1 MKRVVQ
7 IFAVTILMMTM
18 NASNLFAQETY
29 ESMWKE
35 VEKVAEKDLPRQVT
49 EKTQLIYNKARKEKN
64 FPQMMKAWIRIV
76 DTKSTIDADSFR
88 LADIRPAD
96 YTTPTEEAIYNAIMG
111 SGYLAMRNNNSIRK
125 DKDSVEY
132 YTKTGNELLAKSL
145 INKKELAREKASDYL
160 PLFTL
165 GDDSRLYGHDL
176 LSVLTRFAVER
187 CTDGRVLKF
196 YEEARDFYKQE
207 NNREAYTL
215 MQLNC
220 LNRAVMPIAK
230 RGKALLALL
239 EESKGLEA
247 AADVAYHY
255 AEILQEQA
263 QNSGNFDSREAQAA
277 KRDEFLA
284 YVRNAQVEY
293 KDSKLLNNFKRL
305 ENTMLH
311 GSIRFFATGDDV
323 IANRPFTFTLNYQ
336 NMAGVKLTIRQYNGV
351 DKNFNLR
358 RDGKLI
364 LEREYTF
371 TNDAKTRDRIAKNL
385 PYEGEFTDK
394 LNLPADHYVAI
405 MENGD
410 VSNATDFRLSTIR
423 LTDLSLPGRQHIFT
437 VVDAVTGRPVKGA
450 TVYLT
455 TGNNEAISLK
465 CNDKGE
471 CTFTAPE
478 RKYYTAYAFVES
490 NNRTESVGVSS
501 YDLFEK
507 RSTEGTLEIFTD
519 RAIYRP
525 GQKVLVSVMA
535 YASDGDESEVMPF
548 TDLTVKLNDANYQTV
563 ATQEV
568 KTNEWGTAYVEFTIP
583 KDRLPGN
590 YQIFALPNDDEDE
603 DDDMAISSPAKNIK
617 VEEYKRPTFEV
628 SNKSTDKEREIAF
641 GDSVHVTFNAKSL
654 TGVPVQGANVK
665 YTLSSANTTYSSWYS
680 PRWEEIESGELTTD
694 DEGNAKVA
702 FRIADN
708 ELNAELDR
716 VVRYQLK
723 AEITDVAGES
733 HETYYYTAV
742 SKRGFDLSYIGRSSY
757 DTSKPIHAKVTA
769 ENASHQ
775 ELTVSGT
782 YTVRKRNAEKND
794 PALYNGEFT
803 TNKDIV
809 IPSLPMGTYTFEF
822 KAKDSHGNEITES
835 RDITLFNTQEAVAPG
850 SKTDKAR
857 TDFDNDFNVAE
868 TYNFSE
874 VKPAVLY
881 FSPREDDAYVSYT
894 IIANGKVV
902 ERKFLTLDRK
912 LYKFTINYQRA
923 YGDGICV
930 VMGYVRNGH
939 VYSHTHT
946 FTYSKPD
953 TNLRFTWKTFR
964 DKLTPGQKE
973 TWVLTVKDKDGRP
986 VNAAEMMATMYDA
999 SLDAFATNSWWFY
1012 NNRYNSIDRGYIYTS
1027 GAHHTNLFIRRNIK
1041 QPTWMSREFDELT
1054 SYFSYLGMRPVI
1066 YRNMRL
1072 RGASGGFGNGGAVLN
1087 EVVMAAPIDME
1098 EFEGLEMTS
1107 VDEALQGR
1115 IAGLDIVMDSG
1126 NLGSGSTRL
1135 KRSEGSGLPRPTR
1148 LDDFSEEPIQS
1159 QKTIEMRSNFAETA
1173 FFYPH
1178 LLTDENG
1185 DVHISFT
1192 LPESLTRWK
1201 FMGFAHTKDVRYG
1214 NVDTTIVAKKDFMI
1228 QPNMPRFVRE
1238 GDKVS
1243 IASRLVNQSE
1253 TTQTTTVRFI
1263 IKDADTDE
1271 IIWAEKKEVVVEAG
1285 KTAQAVFNY
1294 NVSDRF
1300 PLLVCEITAES
1311 DDFTDGERN
1320 YLPVLSSKK
1329 YVTETSPFYVFR
1341 GENKNIDLNSLFNEN
1356 SPTATQK
1363 RMVLEFTAN
1372 PTWTVIE
1379 ALEGIKLP
1387 EYDNAPCFAAS
1398 LYANTMGQRIAAQIP
1413 GLHDIL
1419 KSQTVESDS
1428 ELSKDEELKDI
1439 VLKESPWLRDALKEK
1454 NQRAELIDF
1463 FDEQLMSQ
1471 RISTA
1476 KKRLQHLQNYDG
1488 SWSWFDGME
1497 GSYSITEAV
1506 VEDLILLASDDD
1518 EVKKMTEKGL
1528 AYLDKDILTNY
1539 KQLKRNKIKLYT
1551 SERILRYLYLSALM
1565 PDRKVS
1571 SDIKK
1576 MRDEYITILEKQT
1589 RTFTIYGKANGAF
1602 ILQAFGRTKKA
1613 QEFLQSAIEYSI
1625 TKPGMGRYYATDK
1638 AQYSW
1643 RDNKIPTH
1651 LAAMKAIRGSERT
1664 DRTILLAD
1672 MQVWLLR
1679 QKQSQQWDSPMN
1691 TIGAIQ
1697 FLLENEA
1704 NETNKSHETNKTHK
1718 PYERSLP
1725 NFTLDGTRLSTPIDT
1740 TKFLAEQLGYVK
1752 TQVDNSLINGGIH
1765 QLNVQS
1771 TEALTGDEAF
1781 DRGPSSISWGA
1792 VYTQFNEELASLKNQ
1807 SSGELQITRRIMK
1820 DGKDVTEP
1828 LHVGDKVTVR
1838 LTVKADR
1845 DMDFVQ
1851 IRSQHP
1857 ACFEPT
1863 NQLSGYRFMGGLGG
1877 YVARHD
1883 ASTDVFFDKFR
1894 KGSVTYDL
1902 EFYVTR
1908 TGEYLAG
1915 IATAQCAYAP
1925 EFVAHTGGDKVV
1937 VGE

>member
-1 MKRVVQ
+1 MEKRIQ
-7 IFAVTILMMTM
+7 IIVLTVLMSMLNVSSM
-18 NASNLFAQETY
+18 FAQTTY
-29 ESMWKE
+29 ESMWAE
-35 VEKVAEKDLPRQVT
+35 VEKVAEKDLPRQVV

-64 FPQMMKAWIRIV
+64 FPQMMKAWIQIV
-76 DTKSTIDADSFR
+76 ETKSTIDADSFR

-96 YTTPTEEAIYNAIMG
+96 YSTPAEEAIYNAIMG

-125 DKDSVEY
+125 DQDSVAHY
-132 YTKTGNELLAKSL
+132 NKMGNELLAKS
-145 INKKELAREKASDYL
+145 IKNKKVLARQKASDYL

-165 GDDSRLYGHDL
+165 GKDSRLYGHDL
-176 LSVLTRFAVER
+176 LSVLTRFASRMSTADVN
-187 CTDGRVLKF
+187 DQKF
-196 YEEARDFYKQE
+196 YEEARDFYKEE

-215 MQLNC
+215 MALQC
-220 LNRAVMPIAK
+220 LDEEEITKAK
-230 RGKALLALL
+230 YEKALKDLL

-247 AADVAYHY
+247 EADVALEY
-255 AEILQEQA
+255 ANYLEDNLGHANYLANNTISSDE
-263 QNSGNFDSREAQAA
+263 NKEAKFA
-277 KRDEFLA
+277 KQDQLLA
-284 YVRNAQVEY
+284 FVRNAQVQY
-293 KDSKLLNNFKRL
+293 KDSKLLNRFKMI
-305 ENTMLH
+305 ENGMLN
-311 GSIRFFATGDDV
+311 GNIRFEAIGDDV
-323 IANRPFTFTLNYQ
+323 IANRPFTFKLKYTNI
-336 NMAGVKLTIRQYNGV
+336 AGVKLTIRQYNGL
-351 DKNFNLR
+351 DTNHQLR

-364 LEREYTF
+364 LERNYLF
-371 TNDAKTRDRIAKNL
+371 TTNEKTRTRSEKNL

-394 LNLPADHYVAI
+394 MTLPADHYVVI

-410 VSNATDFRLSTIR
+410 VSNAIDFRLSTIR
-423 LTDLSLPGRQHIFT
+423 LTNLSLPGRKHIFT

-455 TGNNEAISLK
+455 TGNQEAISLK
-465 CNDKGE
+465 CNDNGE
-471 CTFTAPE
+471 CTFTGPE
-478 RKYYTAYAFVES
+478 GKYYNAYAYLDY
-490 NNRTESVGVSS
+490 NNRTETIGVWGFNLS
-501 YDLFEK
+501 EK
-507 RSTEGTLEIFTD
+507 PETTGRLNIFTD

-525 GQKVLVSVMA
+525 GQKALVGVIA
-535 YASDGDESEVMPF
+535 YQSDGDQSEILPF
-548 TDLTVKLNDANYQTV
+548 TDLNIELIDANRQTV
-563 ATQEV
+563 ETKEI
-568 KTNEWGTAYVEFTIP
+568 KTNEWGTADVEFVIP

-590 YQIFALPNDDEDE
+590 FRIRAVIKASTILTD
-603 DDDMAISSPAKNIK
+603 SWKNIR

-628 SNKSTDKEREIAF
+628 SSKSTDKEHEIAF
-641 GDSVHVTFNAKSL
+641 GDSVHVTFNATSL

-665 YTLSSANTTYSSWYS
+665 YTLSSANTTSRSWYS
-680 PRWEEIESGELTTD
+680 PRWEEIETGELTTD

-702 FRIADN
+702 FRIAEN
-708 ELNAELDR
+708 ELFAELDR
-716 VVRYQLK
+716 IVRYQLK
-723 AEITDVAGES
+723 AEITDIAGES
-733 HETYYYTAV
+733 HETAFYTAV
-742 SKRGFDLSYIGRSSY
+742 SKRGFSLSYYGKSSH
-757 DTSKPIHAKVTA
+757 DTSQPIEAKVKA
-769 ENASHQ
+769 YNASHE

-782 YTVRKRNAEKND
+782 YTVRKRNADKND
-794 PALYNGEFT
+794 PALFNGQFT
-803 TNKDIV
+803 TNQNIIV
-809 IPSLPMGTYTFEF
+809 PSLPMGTYTFEF
-822 KAKDSHGNEITES
+822 KAQDSHGNEITES
-835 RDITLFNTQEAVAPG
+835 CDISLYNLKEAVAPG
-850 SKTDKAR
+850 NKMEKAR
-857 TDFDNDFNVAE
+857 TDFDHDFSVAE
-868 TYNFSE
+868 SYNFSE
-874 VKPAVLY
+874 SKPAVFY
-881 FSPREDDAYVSYT
+881 FSPVEDDAYVSYT
-894 IIANGKVV
+894 IIANGRVI
-902 ERKFLTLDRK
+902 ERKYLTLDRK
-912 LYKFTINYQRA
+912 LYKFTINYQKA

-939 VYSHTHT
+939 SYTNSHT
-946 FTYSKPD
+946 FSYSKPD
-953 TNLRFTWKTFR
+953 NNLRFTWKSFR

-973 TWVLTVKDKDGRP
+973 TWILTVKDKDGKA

-999 SLDAFATNSWWFY
+999 SLDEFAHNSWWFY
-1012 NNRYNSIDRGYIYTS
+1012 INRNSGIDRGSFIASGRTQPVLLIYK
-1027 GAHHTNLFIRRNIK
+1027 NIK
-1041 QPTWMSREFDELT
+1041 QPEWRGREYDELT
-1054 SYFSYLGMRPVI
+1054 SYFSYLGIRPIIMRS
-1066 YRNMRL
+1066 NMRL
-1072 RGASGGFGNGGAVLN
+1072 RGAGNAVLK
-1087 EVVMAAPIDME
+1087 EVAVASKAVNIDME
-1098 EFEGLEMTS
+1098 EFEGLEMTT

-1126 NLGSGSTRL
+1126 NLGSGNAMPLR
-1135 KRSEGSGLPRPTR
+1135 GSSAVTIGL
-1148 LDDFSEEPIQS
+1148 DSGQEEAVS
-1159 QKTIEMRSNFAETA
+1159 QKAIEMRSNFAETA

-1243 IASRLVNQSE
+1243 IASRVVNQSE
-1253 TTQTTTVRFI
+1253 KTQTTTVRFI

-1271 IIWAEKKEVVVEAG
+1271 IIWADKKEVVVEAG
-1285 KTAQAVFNY
+1285 KTAQAIFSY

-1300 PLLVCEITAES
+1300 PLLICEITAES
-1311 DDFTDGERN
+1311 ADFTDGERN

-1329 YVTETSPFYVFR
+1329 YVTETAPFYVFR
-1341 GENKNIDLNSLFNEN
+1341 GENKDIDLNSLFNEN

-1372 PTWTVIE
+1372 PSWTVIE

-1387 EYDNAPCFAAS
+1387 EYDNSPSFAAS
-1398 LYANTMGQRIAAQIP
+1398 LYANTIGQRIANQIP
-1413 GLHDIL
+1413 GFYDIL
-1419 KSQTVESDS
+1419 KSQPVESDS
-1428 ELSKDEELKDI
+1428 ELSKDEDLKDI

-1476 KKRLQHLQNYDG
+1476 KKRLQHLQNHDG
-1488 SWSWFDGME
+1488 SWSWFDGMV
-1497 GSYSITEAV
+1497 GSYYITEAV

-1528 AYLDKDILTNY
+1528 AYLDKEILFNY
-1539 KQLKRNKIKLYT
+1539 KEMKRLGTKLQT
-1551 SERILRYLYLSALM
+1551 SERVLRYLYLSALM

-1576 MRDEYITILEKQT
+1576 MREEYLTLLEKQT

-1602 ILQAFGRTKKA
+1602 ILQAFGHTKKA
-1613 QEFLQSAIEYSI
+1613 QEFLQSAVEYSI

-1638 AQYSW
+1638 AEYSW
-1643 RDNKIPTH
+1643 RDNKIPTQ
-1651 LAAMKAIRGSERT
+1651 LAAMNAIRRSDRT

-1679 QKQSQQWDSPMN
+1679 QKQSQMWDNPMN

-1697 FLLENEA
+1697 FLMENDK
-1704 NETNKSHETNKTHK
+1704 NKDALSN
-1718 PYERSLP
+1718 RSLP
-1725 NFTLDGTRLSTPIDT
+1725 LFSLDGTHLSTPIDT

-1765 QLNVQS
+1765 KLNVQS
-1771 TEALTGDEAF
+1771 TESLTGDEAF

-1792 VYTQFNEELASLKNQ
+1792 VYTQFNEEQVNLKNQ

-1820 DGKDVTEP
+1820 DGKDIEGT

-1863 NQLSGYRFMGGLGG
+1863 NQLSGYRYMGGLGG

-1883 ASTDVFFDKFR
+1883 ASTDVFFDRFR

-1925 EFVAHTGGDKVV
+1925 EFAGHTGGDKVV
-1937 VGE
+1937 VEE

>member
-1 MKRVVQ
+1 MDKRIQ
-7 IFAVTILMMTM
+7 IIVLTVLMSML
-18 NASNLFAQETY
+18 NVSSLFAQTTY
-29 ESMWKE
+29 ESMWAE
-35 VEKVAEKDLPRQVT
+35 VEKVAEKDLPRQVV
-49 EKTQLIYNKARKEKN
+49 EKTQLIYDKARKEKN
-64 FPQMMKAWIRIV
+64 FPQMMKAWIQIV
-76 DTKSTIDADSFR
+76 ETKSTIDADSFR

-111 SGYLAMRNNNSIRK
+111 SGYRAMRNNNSIRK
-125 DKDSVEY
+125 DQDSVAHY
-132 YTKTGNELLAKSL
+132 IKMGNELLAKSL

-165 GDDSRLYGHDL
+165 GEDSRLYGHDL
-176 LSVLTRFAVER
+176 LSVLTRFAAR
-187 CTDGRVLKF
+187 MTTDGTNYQKF
-196 YEEARDFYKQE
+196 YEEARDFYKKE

-215 MQLNC
+215 MALEC
-220 LNRAVMPIAK
+220 LDEDEMTKAK
-230 RGKALLALL
+230 YEKALKDLL

-247 AADVAYHY
+247 EADVALLYANYMEENVKSAHHY
-255 AEILQEQA
+255 PDDDD
-263 QNSGNFDSREAQAA
+263 SFDEDEEANKDQL
-277 KRDEFLA
+277 LA
-284 YVRNAQVEY
+284 FVRNAQVKF
-293 KDSKLLNNFKRL
+293 KDSKLLNRFKMI
-305 ENTMLH
+305 ENGMLS
-311 GSIRFFATGDDV
+311 GNIRFSASGADV
-323 IANRPFTFTLNYQ
+323 IANRPFTFYLNYT
-336 NMAGVKLTIRQYNGV
+336 NMAGVKLTIRQYNGL
-351 DKNFNLR
+351 DSDHRLR

-364 LEREYTF
+364 LERNYLF
-371 TNDAKTRDRIAKNL
+371 TTDEKTRARIEKNL
-385 PYEGEFTDK
+385 PYHGYFADK
-394 LNLPADHYVAI
+394 LNLPADHYVVI

-410 VSNATDFRLSTIR
+410 VSNALDFRLSTIR
-423 LTDLSLPGRQHIFT
+423 LTDLSLPGRKHIFT

-455 TGNNEAISLK
+455 TGNQEAISLK
-465 CNDKGE
+465 CNDDGE
-471 CTFTAPE
+471 CSFTAPE
-478 RKYYTAYAFVES
+478 RKYYNAYAYLEQ
-490 NNRTESVGVSS
+490 NNRTETIGVYGNNLS
-501 YDLFEK
+501 EK
-507 RSTEGTLEIFTD
+507 PGTTGRLEIFTD

-525 GQKVLVSVMA
+525 GQKTLVGVIA
-535 YASDGDESEVMPF
+535 YQSDGDESAILPF
-548 TDLTVKLNDANYQTV
+548 ADLSVSLVDANRQTV
-563 ATQEV
+563 ETKKV
-568 KTNEWGTAYVEFTIP
+568 KTNEWGTADVEFVIP

-590 YQIFALPNDDEDE
+590 FHINAEINDSTIITRDN
-603 DDDMAISSPAKNIK
+603 SKNIR

-628 SNKSTDKEREIAF
+628 SSKSTDKEREIAF
-641 GDSVHVTFNAKSL
+641 GDSAHVTFNATSL
-654 TGVPVQGANVK
+654 TGVPVQGATVK
-665 YTLSSANTTYSSWYS
+665 YRLRSANTTYRDWYYT
-680 PRWEEIESGELTTD
+680 PNWDDIETGELTTD

-702 FRIADN
+702 FRIEEN
-708 ELNAELDR
+708 ELFAELDR
-716 VVRYQLK
+716 VVRYQLN
-723 AEITDVAGES
+723 AEITDIAGES
-733 HETYYYTAV
+733 HETTFYTAV
-742 SKRGFDLSYIGRSSY
+742 SKRGFSLSYYGNSSI
-757 DTSKPIHAKVTA
+757 DTSKPIEAKVKA
-769 ENASHQ
+769 YNANHE

-782 YTVRKRNAEKND
+782 YAIRKLDTDED
-794 PALYNGEFT
+794 TPALYNGQFT
-803 TNKDIV
+803 TNQNIIV
-809 IPSLPMGTYTFEF
+809 PSLPMGTYTFEF
-822 KAKDSHGNEITES
+822 KAKDSHGNEIIKRS
-835 RDITLFNTQEAVAPG
+835 DISLYNLKEAVAPG
-850 SKTDKAR
+850 SKMDKAR
-857 TDFDNDFNVAE
+857 TDFDQDFNVAE
-868 TYNFSE
+868 SYNFSE
-874 VKPAVLY
+874 NKPAVFY
-881 FSPREDDAYVSYT
+881 FSPVQDDAYVSYT

-912 LYKFTINYQRA
+912 LYKFTINYQKS

-930 VMGYVRNGH
+930 VVGYVRNGH
-939 VYSHTHT
+939 SYTNSHT
-946 FTYSKPD
+946 FSYSKPD
-953 TNLRFTWKTFR
+953 NNLRFTWKSFR

-973 TWVLTVKDKDGRP
+973 TWILTVKDKDGKA
-986 VNAAEMMATMYDA
+986 VNAAEMMATMYDQ
-999 SLDAFATNSWWFY
+999 SLDEFAHNSWWFY
-1012 NNRYNSIDRGYIYTS
+1012 INRNSGIDRGSFIASGRNQPVLYIY
-1027 GAHHTNLFIRRNIK
+1027 NRIK
-1041 QPTWMSREFDELT
+1041 QPEWRDRQYDELT
-1054 SYFSYLGMRPVI
+1054 SHFTYLGIRSMLMKS
-1066 YRNMRL
+1066 NMRL
-1072 RGASGGFGNGGAVLN
+1072 RGAADGGAVLKD
-1087 EVVMAAPIDME
+1087 VVLVRQSAQAANIDME

-1126 NLGSGSTRL
+1126 NLGSGNSPRL
-1135 KRSEGSGLPRPTR
+1135 RGSSNITTGLSSATEVASR
-1148 LDDFSEEPIQS
+1148 E
-1159 QKTIEMRSNFAETA
+1159 IEMRSNFAETA

-1238 GDKVS
+1238 GDKIS
-1243 IASRLVNQSE
+1243 IASRVVNQSE
-1253 TTQTTTVRFI
+1253 KTQTTTVRFI
-1263 IKDADTDE
+1263 IKDAETDE

-1285 KTAQAVFNY
+1285 KTAQAVFSY

-1300 PLLVCEITAES
+1300 PLLICEITAES

-1329 YVTETSPFYVFR
+1329 YVTETAPFYVFR
-1341 GENKNIDLNSLFNEN
+1341 GENKDIDLNSLFNEN

-1372 PTWTVIE
+1372 PSWTVIE
-1379 ALEGIKLP
+1379 ALEGLKLP
-1387 EYDNAPCFAAS
+1387 EYDNAPSFAAS
-1398 LYANTMGQRIAAQIP
+1398 LYANTMGQRIANQIP
-1413 GLHDIL
+1413 GFYDIL
-1419 KSQTVESDS
+1419 KSQPVESDS
-1428 ELSKDEELKDI
+1428 ELSKDEDLKDI

-1463 FDEQLMSQ
+1463 FDEQLMNQ

-1476 KKRLQHLQNYDG
+1476 KKRLQHLQNHDG
-1488 SWSWFDGME
+1488 SWSWFDGMV
-1497 GSYSITEAV
+1497 GSYYITEAV
-1506 VEDLILLASDDD
+1506 VEDLILLASDDE

-1528 AYLDKDILTNY
+1528 AYLDNENLLEY
-1539 KQLKRNKIKLYT
+1539 KLLKRQKVKPYT
-1551 SERILRYLYLSALM
+1551 SERVLRYLYLSALM
-1565 PDRKVS
+1565 PDRKIS
-1571 SDIKK
+1571 SDLKK
-1576 MRDEYITILEKQT
+1576 MREEYLTILEKQT
-1589 RTFTIYGKANGAF
+1589 RSFTIYGKANGAF
-1602 ILQAFGRTKKA
+1602 ILHAFGHTKKA
-1613 QEFLQSAIEYSI
+1613 QEFLQSAVEYSI

-1643 RDNKIPTH
+1643 RDNKIPTQ
-1651 LAAMKAIRGSERT
+1651 LAAMKAIRRSDRT

-1679 QKQSQQWDSPMN
+1679 QKQSQMWDNPMN

-1704 NETNKSHETNKTHK
+1704 NK
-1718 PYERSLP
+1718 PNGASGINNRTLP
-1725 NFTLDGTRLSTPIDT
+1725 NFSLDGTRLSTPIDT

-1765 QLNVQS
+1765 KLNVQS

-1792 VYTQFNEELASLKNQ
+1792 VYTQFNEELSSLKNQ

-1820 DGKDVTEP
+1820 DGKDVEGT

-1863 NQLSGYRFMGGLGG
+1863 NQLSGYRYMGGLGG

-1883 ASTDVFFDKFR
+1883 ASTDVFFDRFR

>member
-35 VEKVAEKDLPRQVT
+35 VEKVAEKDLPRQVV
-49 EKTQLIYNKARKEKN
+49 EKTQLIYDKARKEKN
-64 FPQMMKAWIRIV
+64 FPQMMKAWIQIV
-76 DTKSTIDADSFR
+76 ETKSTIDADSFR

-96 YTTPTEEAIYNAIMG
+96 YSTPTEEAIYNAIMG

-125 DKDSVEY
+125 DQDSVAHY
-132 YTKTGNELLAKSL
+132 IKMGNELLAKSL

-165 GDDSRLYGHDL
+165 GEDSRLYGHDL
-176 LSVLTRFAVER
+176 LSVLTRFAAR
-187 CTDGRVLKF
+187 MTTDGTNYQKF
-196 YEEARDFYKQE
+196 YEEARDFYKKE

-215 MQLNC
+215 MALEC
-220 LNRAVMPIAK
+220 LDEDEMTKAK
-230 RGKALLALL
+230 YEKALKDLL

-247 AADVAYHY
+247 EADVA
-255 AEILQEQA
+255 
-263 QNSGNFDSREAQAA
+263 
-277 KRDEFLA
+277 LA
-284 YVRNAQVEY
+284 YANFLEEQMYNDDSKEAKVAKQDQLMEFVRIAQMEY
-293 KDSKLLNNFKRL
+293 KGSKLLNNFRQI
-305 ENTMLH
+305 ENNMLH
-311 GSIRFFATGDDV
+311 GNITFNATGEDV
-323 IANRPFTFTLNYQ
+323 IANRPFNITLSYK
-336 NMAGVKLTIRQYNGV
+336 NMSGAKLIIRQYNG
-351 DKNFNLR
+351 KNNNGQLK

-385 PYEGEFTDK
+385 PYEGEFKDK
-394 LNLPADHYVAI
+394 LNLPADHYVVI

-410 VSNATDFRLSTIR
+410 VSNAVEFRLSTIR
-423 LTDLSLPGRQHIFT
+423 LTDLSLPGRKHIFT

-450 TVYLT
+450 TVYLM
-455 TGNNEAISLK
+455 TGNDEAISLT
-465 CNDKGE
+465 CNDIGE
-471 CTFTAPE
+471 CHFTAPE
-478 RKYYTAYAFVES
+478 RKYYTAYAYVES
-490 NNRTESVGVSS
+490 NNRTGTISVSS
-501 YDLFEK
+501 HYVSEK
-507 RSTEGTLEIFTD
+507 PETQSELNIFTD

-525 GQKVLVSVMA
+525 GQTALIGVMA
-535 YASDGDESEVMPF
+535 YQNDGRVADILPF
-548 TDLTVKLNDANYQTV
+548 ADLKVKLEDANRQTV
-563 ATQEV
+563 ETKEL
-568 KTNEWGTAYVEFTIP
+568 KTNEWGTADVEFVIP

-590 YQIFALPNDDEDE
+590 FSIRAFIKDENGVFKNQNT
-603 DDDMAISSPAKNIK
+603 KNIR

-628 SNKSTDKEREIAF
+628 SNKSTDEEREIAF

-654 TGVPVQGANVK
+654 TGVPVQGASVK
-665 YTLSSANTTYSSWYS
+665 YTLSSGNTTYRNWYS
-680 PRWEEIESGELTTD
+680 PRWEEIETGELTTD
-694 DEGNAKVA
+694 EEGNAKVA

-716 VVRYQLK
+716 IVRYQLK

-742 SKRGFDLSYIGRSSY
+742 SKRGFSLSYYGNSSY
-757 DTSKPIHAKVTA
+757 DIAKLDKSVKPVVKAF
-769 ENASHQ
+769 NASHQ
-775 ELTVSGT
+775 ELTINGT
-782 YTVRKRNAEKND
+782 YTVRKRQSDEKE
-794 PALYNGEFT
+794 PALYDGKFT
-803 TNKDIV
+803 TNQIIV

-822 KAKDSHGNEITES
+822 KAKDSHGNEIKES
-835 RDITLFNTQEAVAPG
+835 RDVTLYDTREAVAPG
-850 SKTDKAR
+850 NKMDKAR
-857 TDFDNDFNVAE
+857 TDFDKDFNSTE
-868 TYNFSE
+868 NYYFSE
-874 VKPAVLY
+874 NKPAVIY
-881 FSPREDDAYVSYT
+881 FSPLKDDAYVSYT
-894 IIANGKVV
+894 ILARGKVM
-902 ERKFLTLDRK
+902 ERKYLTLDRK
-912 LYKFTINYQRA
+912 LYKLTINYKRE
-923 YGDGICV
+923 YGDGIYV
-930 VMGYVRNGH
+930 ILGYVRDGH
-939 VYSHTHT
+939 VHSMTHT
-946 FTYSKPD
+946 ISYEIPD
-953 TNLRFTWKTFR
+953 NNLRFTWKTFR

-973 TWVLTVKDKDGRP
+973 AWVLTVKDKDGRP

-999 SLDAFATNSWWFY
+999 SLDEFARNNWWFY
-1012 NNRYNSIDRGYIYTS
+1012 VNRYRNIDNGNFDASNRNQRT
-1027 GAHHTNLFIRRNIK
+1027 AFTIRRQIK
-1041 QPTWMSREFDELT
+1041 QPERASREFDELT
-1054 SYFSYLGMRPVI
+1054 SYFSYLGMRPVM
-1066 YRNMRL
+1066 YRSNMRL
-1072 RGASGGFGNGGAVLN
+1072 RGAADGGAVLK
-1087 EVVMAAPIDME
+1087 EVAVASQAANIDMQ

-1135 KRSEGSGLPRPTR
+1135 RGSSAAGMVL
-1148 LDDFSEEPIQS
+1148 EP
-1159 QKTIEMRSNFAETA
+1159 QKPIEMRSNFAETA

-1192 LPESLTRWK
+1192 LPESLTRWQ

-1271 IIWAEKKEVVVEAG
+1271 IIWAEKKEVFVEAG
-1285 KTAQAVFNY
+1285 KTAQVVFNY

-1300 PLLVCEITAES
+1300 PLLVCEITAETP
-1311 DDFTDGERN
+1311 DFSDGERN

-1329 YVTETSPFYVFR
+1329 YVTEAAPFYVFR
-1341 GENKNIDLNSLFNEN
+1341 GENKNVDLNSLFNEN

-1372 PTWTVIE
+1372 PSWTVIE
-1379 ALEGIKLP
+1379 ALEGLKLP

-1398 LYANTMGQRIAAQIP
+1398 LYANTMGQRIATQIP
-1413 GLHDIL
+1413 GFYDIL
-1419 KSQTVESDS
+1419 KSQPVESDS
-1428 ELSKDEELKDI
+1428 ELSKDEDLKDI

-1471 RISTA
+1471 RIKTA
-1476 KKRLQHLQNYDG
+1476 KKRLQHLQNNDG
-1488 SWSWFDGME
+1488 SWSWFDGMQ
-1497 GSYSITEAV
+1497 GSYYITEAV

-1518 EVKKMTEKGL
+1518 EVKVMTKNGL
-1528 AYLDKDILTNY
+1528 NYLDKNILADY
-1539 KQLKRNKIKLYT
+1539 KELKRQKVKPYT
-1551 SERILRYLYLSALM
+1551 SERVLRYLYLSALM
-1565 PDRKVS
+1565 PDRKIS
-1571 SDIKK
+1571 SDLKK
-1576 MRDEYITILEKQT
+1576 MREEYLTILEKQA
-1589 RTFTIYGKANGAF
+1589 RSFTIYGKANGAF
-1602 ILQAFGRTKKA
+1602 ILHAFGHTKKA
-1613 QEFLQSAIEYSI
+1613 QEFLQSAVEYSI

-1643 RDNKIPTH
+1643 RDNKIPTQ
-1651 LAAMKAIRGSERT
+1651 LAAMKAIRRSDRT

-1679 QKQSQQWDSPMN
+1679 QKQSQMWDNPMN

-1704 NETNKSHETNKTHK
+1704 NK
-1718 PYERSLP
+1718 PNGASGINNRTIP
-1725 NFTLDGTRLSTPIDT
+1725 NFSLDGTRLSTPIDT

-1765 QLNVQS
+1765 KLNVQS

-1792 VYTQFNEELASLKNQ
+1792 VYTQFNEELSSLKNQ

-1820 DGKDVTEP
+1820 DGKDVEGT

-1863 NQLSGYRFMGGLGG
+1863 NQLSGYRYMGGLGG

-1883 ASTDVFFDKFR
+1883 ASTDVFFDRFR

>member
-1 MKRVVQ
+1 MKRIVR
-7 IFAVTILMMTM
+7 IISLIAIIGMM
-18 NASNLFAQETY
+18 NVSDLFAQTTY
-29 ESMWKE
+29 ESMWAE

-64 FPQMMKAWIRIV
+64 FPQMMKAWVRIV
-76 DTKSTIDADSFR
+76 ETKSTIDADSFR

-125 DKDSVEY
+125 DEDSVAH
-132 YTKTGNELLAKSL
+132 YTKMGNELLAKSL
-145 INKKELAREKASDYL
+145 KDKKELAREKASDYL

-165 GDDSRLYGHDL
+165 HEDSRLFGHDL
-176 LSVLTRFAVER
+176 LSVLTRFAWLRSTENGLR
-187 CTDGRVLKF
+187 F
-196 YEEARDFYKQE
+196 YEGARDFYKQE

-215 MQLNC
+215 MQLEC
-220 LNRAVMPIAK
+220 LDIEEMPAAK
-230 RGKALLALL
+230 HEKALLALL

-247 AADVAYHY
+247 AADVALAY
-255 AEILQEQA
+255 AESLEEQI
-263 QNSGNFDSREAQAA
+263 NSSRNPDSKETKLA
-277 KRDEFLA
+277 KRDQLLA
-284 YVRNAQVEY
+284 FVRDAQVQY
-293 KDSKLLNNFKRL
+293 KDSKLVNCFKII
-305 ENTMLH
+305 EKNMLH
-311 GSIRFFATGDDV
+311 GSIQFSATGEDV
-323 IANRPFTFTLNYQ
+323 IANRPFTFKLTYT
-336 NMAGVKLTIRQYNGV
+336 NMSGVKLSIRQYNGK
-351 DKNFNLR
+351 DNYGRLKL
-358 RDGKLI
+358 DGKLI
-364 LEREYTF
+364 LERNYTF
-371 TNDAKTRDRIAKNL
+371 TNDEKTRARIAQNL
-385 PYEGEFTDK
+385 PYDGEFTDK
-394 LNLPADHYVAI
+394 LTLPADHYVAI
-405 MENGD
+405 MENGG
-410 VSNATDFRLSTIR
+410 VSEAREFRLSTIR
-423 LTDLSLPGRQHIFT
+423 LTDLSLPGRKHIFT

-455 TGNNEAISLK
+455 TGNQEAISLK
-465 CNDKGE
+465 CNDNGE

-478 RKYYTAYAFVES
+478 RKYYTAYAYLQQ
-490 NNRTESVGVSS
+490 NDRTETIGVSGYNLS
-501 YDLFEK
+501 EK
-507 RSTEGTLEIFTD
+507 PEVTGRLNIFTD

-525 GQKVLVSVMA
+525 GQKALVGVIA
-535 YASDGDESEVMPF
+535 YQSDGDESEILPF
-548 TDLTVKLNDANYQTV
+548 TDLEVWLDDANGQTV
-563 ATQEV
+563 ETKTV
-568 KTNEWGTAYVEFTIP
+568 KTNEWGTADVEFTIP

-590 YQIFALPNDDEDE
+590 YHVAVNFEGPKGEH
-603 DDDMAISSPAKNIK
+603 SPSITQHIR

-628 SNKSTDKEREIAF
+628 SNKSTDEEREITF

-654 TGVPVQGANVK
+654 TGVPVQGATVK
-665 YTLSSANTTYSSWYS
+665 YTLSSANTNYRSWYS
-680 PRWEEIESGELTTD
+680 VRWEEIETGELTTD

-702 FRIADN
+702 FRIAEN

-742 SKRGFDLSYIGRSSY
+742 SKRGFSLSYSGRSSY
-757 DTSKPIHAKVTA
+757 DTSKPVEAKVKA
-769 ENASHQ
+769 FNASHE
-775 ELTVSGT
+775 ELTVSGS
-782 YTVRKRNAEKND
+782 YTVRKRNSDKND

-803 TNKDIV
+803 TNQNIV
-809 IPSLPMGTYTFEF
+809 IPSLPMGTYKFEF
-822 KAKDSHGNEITES
+822 KAKDSHGNEITETE
-835 RDITLFNTQEAVAPG
+835 DISFYNTNEAVTPG
-850 SKTDKAR
+850 SKMDKAR
-857 TDFDNDFNVAE
+857 TDFDHDFSVTEN
-868 TYNFSE
+868 YNFSE
-874 VKPAVLY
+874 SKPAVFY
-881 FSPREDDAYVSYT
+881 FSPLEDDAYVSYT
-894 IIANGKVV
+894 IIANGKVM

-930 VMGYVRNGH
+930 VLGYVRNGH
-939 VYSHTHT
+939 VYSNTHT
-946 FTYSKPD
+946 FSYSRPD

-999 SLDAFATNSWWFY
+999 SLDAFATNNWWFY
-1012 NNRYNSIDRGYIYTS
+1012 INRYSGIDRGSFATS
-1027 GAHHTNLFIRRNIK
+1027 NGSHRTVFTIRHLLDT
-1041 QPTWMSREFDELT
+1041 PELMYREFDELT
-1054 SYFSYLGMRPVI
+1054 SYFSYLGMRPVM
-1066 YRNMRL
+1066 YRSNMRL
-1072 RGASGGFGNGGAVLN
+1072 RGAAGANGIAIPIA
-1087 EVVMAAPIDME
+1087 EISMAKQTIDME

-1135 KRSEGSGLPRPTR
+1135 RGSSAAGMVL
-1148 LDDFSEEPIQS
+1148 EP
-1159 QKTIEMRSNFAETA
+1159 QKPIEMRSNFAETA
-1173 FFYPH
+1173 FFCPH

-1201 FMGFAHTKDVRYG
+1201 FLGFAHTKDVRYG

-1243 IASRLVNQSE
+1243 IASRIVNQSE

-1300 PLLVCEITAES
+1300 PLLICEITAES
-1311 DDFTDGERN
+1311 ADFTDGERN

-1329 YVTETSPFYVFR
+1329 YVTEAAPFYVFR
-1341 GENKNIDLNSLFNEN
+1341 GENKNVDLSSLFNEN
-1356 SPTATQK
+1356 SATATQK

-1379 ALEGIKLP
+1379 SLACIKLP

-1398 LYANTMGQRIAAQIP
+1398 LYSNTMGQRIAAQIP
-1413 GLHDIL
+1413 GFYDIL

-1428 ELSKDEELKDI
+1428 ELSKDEDLKDI

-1463 FDEQLMSQ
+1463 FDEQLMTQ

-1476 KKRLQHLQNYDG
+1476 RKRLQHLQNRDG
-1488 SWSWFDGME
+1488 SWSWFDGMD
-1497 GSYSITEAV
+1497 GSYYITEAV

-1528 AYLDKDILTNY
+1528 AYLDKENLSDY
-1539 KQLKRNKIKLYT
+1539 KEMKRLGFKLQT
-1551 SERILRYLYLSALM
+1551 SEKVLRYLYLSALM

-1576 MRDEYITILEKQT
+1576 MREEYLTILEKQT

-1602 ILQAFGRTKKA
+1602 ILQAFGHTKKA
-1613 QEFLQSAIEYSI
+1613 QEFLQSAVEYSI

-1664 DRTILLAD
+1664 DRTLLLAD

-1697 FLLENEA
+1697 FLLEEEA
-1704 NETNKSHETNKTHK
+1704 NK
-1718 PYERSLP
+1718 PNGANGAYERSLP
-1725 NFTLDGTRLSTPIDT
+1725 NFSLDGTRLSTPIDT

-1752 TQVDNSLINGGIH
+1752 TQVDNSLVNGGIR

-1771 TEALTGDEAF
+1771 TEALTGNEAF

-1792 VYTQFNEELASLKNQ
+1792 VYTQFNEELTNLKNQ

-1820 DGKDVTEP
+1820 DGKDLEGT

-1908 TGEYLAG
+1908 TGEYLSG